1 MPAPKTIAEV
11 RLLFRQDHA
20 KITLKLRGKIVEEEV
35 FPADASR
42 EVVDEVAR
50 VLFDDAFDLTNYT
63 LYGLEQ

>member
-20 KITLKLRGKIVEEEV
+20 KVTLKLRGKVVEEEV
-35 FPADASR
+35 FPAVANK
-42 EVVDEVAR
+42 ETVDEVAR
-50 VLFDDAFDLTNYT
+50 VLFDDAFDLANYT